1 MDTMLTPL
9 FGGLIIGISSLAM
22 LTLLGRITGISGIF
36 AGALLNEPGSDFRW
50 AFLTGL
56 ISGPLL
62 YHAFS
67 HHSVPLPSEASWP
80 LTIIAGLLVG
90 FGTRYAGGC
99 TSGHGVCGIGRLSP
113 RSIAA
118 TASFMGAGIITVYIM
133 RHVGGS

>member
-1 MDTMLTPL
+1 MLTPL
-9 FGGLIIGISSLAM
+9 FGGLIIGVSSLAM
-22 LTLLGRITGISGIF
+22 LALLGRITGISGIF
-36 AGALLNEPGSDFRW
+36 AGALLKEPGSGFRW
-50 AFLTGL
+50 AFLAGL

-67 HHSVPLPSEASWP
+67 NHSVPLPSEAGWP
-80 LTIIAGLLVG
+80 LTVIAGLLVG

-133 RHVGGS
+133 RHVVSS